1 MSDFFAI
8 GLFFVIEGILF
19 AAFPFGAKRAIAA
32 SAWSPR
38 WSVSSLSGWCRTKKR
53 NRKNGTHFGSL
64 FRPNPAPNC
73 TARLVIALPLV

>member
-32 SAWSPR
+32 ALDMPDGRLRIIGMVSA
-38 WSVSSLSGWCRTKKR
+38 
-53 NRKNGTHFGSL
+53 
-64 FRPNPAPNC
+64 
-73 TARLVIALPLV
+73 LVGVVIVWLVRH